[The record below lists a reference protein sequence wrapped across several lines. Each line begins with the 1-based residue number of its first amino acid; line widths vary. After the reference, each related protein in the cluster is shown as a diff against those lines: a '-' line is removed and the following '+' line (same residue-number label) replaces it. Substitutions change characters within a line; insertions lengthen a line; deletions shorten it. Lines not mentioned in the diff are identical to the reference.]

1 MCVCV
6 LCYICTVCV
15 CECCVTFVLC
25 VCVSVVLHLYCVC
38 AVCCVTFVL
47 CVCVCVVLHLYC
59 VCVCVVLHLYCVC
72 VCVLCYICTMC
83 VLCVVSQLYC
93 VCDVFMCNV
102 FCLYCAGVLKCNCKT
117 QQSYIHTYIPVVH
130 VSHSHQQNIPIMCY
144 CHPIYRNLDHFLL
157 RYSYQRASP
166 LLMPPPGL
174 QGHTLY
180 RLITNFL

>member
-1 MCVCV
+1 MGKSLATLSTSQQCVCDHDKPIESTQV
-6 LCYICTVCV
+6 RCGISSIDTCLDMHIVHICG
-15 CECCVTFVLC
+15 
-25 VCVSVVLHLYCVC
+25 H
-38 AVCCVTFVL
+38 
-47 CVCVCVVLHLYC
+47 
-59 VCVCVVLHLYCVC
+59 VC